1 MTRKAKEPIMFY
13 RRSTVTPRAGVTN
26 KALYRN
32 RREFIRSAA
41 AAAAAATASVAAGDE
56 LLALGVPAAHGPQLP
71 GVQKSPLSASEPP
84 NSWDEITS
92 YNNFYEFAGS
102 DDKDLPSILAPLN
115 LITKPWSI
123 TVDGECARKGTYPLE
138 AILEGQVLEERIYRL
153 RCVEGWSMVVP
164 WVGFPL
170 STFISRCE
178 PTAKARFVRF
188 ESHYDVRRMPRSL
201 RLAFGWPFKEGLR
214 LDEAMHPLT
223 ILAVGLYGEALP
235 HQDGAP
241 IRLVVPWKYGFKSI
255 KSIVRIE
262 FVAEQPVGTYQQ
274 VDPESYGFYSNVNP
288 AVPHPRWSQET
299 ERRIGEFLRRKT
311 VLFNGYGDQVA
322 KLYAGM
328 DLSEEF

>member
-1 MTRKAKEPIMFY
+1 MFY
-13 RRSTVTPRAGVTN
+13 RRLPDASRSHVTDQ
-26 KALYRN
+26 ALFRN
-32 RREFIRSAA
+32 RRQFMRSAT
-41 AAAAAATASVAAGDE
+41 AAAATAAATVIAGRTVQ
-56 LLALGVPAAHGPQLP
+56 ALGVPAAHGPQLP
-71 GVQKSPLSASEPP
+71 NVQKSPLSTTEPP
-84 NSWDEITS
+84 NSWDDITS

-115 LITKPWSI
+115 LVTKPWSV
-123 TVDGECARKGTYPLE
+123 TVDGECGKKGIYPLE
-138 AILEGQVLEERIYRL
+138 SILDGQVLEERIYRL

-164 WVGFPL
+164 WVGFSL
-170 STFISRCE
+170 SKFISRCE
-178 PTAKARFVRF
+178 PTARARFVRF
-188 ESHYDVRRMPRSL
+188 ESHYDVKRMPRSL
-201 RLAFGWPFKEGLR
+201 RLAFDWPFQEGLR
-214 LDEAMHPLT
+214 MDEAMHPLA

-262 FVAEQPVGTYQQ
+262 FVAEQPLGTYQS

-311 VLFNGYGDQVA
+311 TLFNGYGDQVA

-328 DLSEEF
+328 NLAEEF